1 LDIIL
6 LQTRA
11 REESMFWAVRAFQVV
26 LAIGIVLISALG
38 AAADKRVALVIGNG
52 AYTSLPGLPN
62 PANDARDITALL
74 RDLGFEVL
82 EGIDLNRSGVV
93 TLTGE
98 FLDGARG
105 ADAALIYYAGHGIQY
120 EEDNYLIPVDAS
132 VTSAFGLKSEAVSL
146 KGLLSEL
153 EGLAKINLVFL
164 DACRDNPL
172 AEKLAATSPTRSG
185 RSRSR
190 GLARVDPS
198 SADTLIA
205 FAAAPGQVALDGTD
219 RNSPFATAFLRH
231 VATSRDEI
239 SILFKSI
246 ARDVLDA
253 TRNEQHPQIVSAMT
267 VNFYFQG
274 GDATVTVNEGGGAQ
288 AAYDAAAR
296 IGTERAFQAV
306 VDGFPNTV
314 QANLALA
321 AIEQMHQQT
330 GADTVAAPQSHLA
343 SASLIENGSFERIDM
358 ETWAGGFWTPNG
370 GSAAIPGWTVTGVS
384 VDYVVAPY
392 WQASDGIASL
402 DLNGTTVVNGA
413 YQGGVSQ
420 TFATVA
426 GQQYVVKF
434 DLAGNPDAR
443 VQNLVV
449 TAPGETQSYSF
460 NTAGK
465 TLAAMG
471 YTTEQFSF
479 TATGATSTLTFASA
493 DGSGDYQGPVIDNV
507 VVTHQ

>member
-1 LDIIL
+1 
-6 LQTRA
+6 
-11 REESMFWAVRAFQVV
+11 MFGAVRAFQVV
-26 LAIGIVLISALG
+26 LAIGIVLVSAFG
-38 AAADKRVALVIGNG
+38 AAAEKRVALVIGNG
-52 AYTSLPGLPN
+52 AYVSLPALPN
-62 PANDARDITALL
+62 PANDARDISALL
-74 RDLGFEVL
+74 RNLGFEVM
-82 EGIDLNRSGVV
+82 EGIDLDRSGVV
-93 TLTGE
+93 TLTAE

-146 KGLLSEL
+146 KGLLGEL
-153 EGLAKINLVFL
+153 EGLAKVNLVFL

-172 AEKLAATSPTRSG
+172 AERLAAAAPTRSG
-185 RSRSR
+185 RAASR

-205 FAAAPGQVALDGTD
+205 FAAAPGQVASDGAD

-253 TRNEQHPQIVSAMT
+253 TGNEQHPQIVSAMT
-267 VNFYFQG
+267 VNFYFQV
-274 GDATVTVNEGGGAQ
+274 GDAIVTVNGGDGGAQ

-296 IGTERAFQAV
+296 IGSERAFQAV

-321 AIEQMHQQT
+321 AIEQMHE
-330 GADTVAAPQSHLA
+330 QSA
-343 SASLIENGSFERIDM
+343 EPEPNVNLIVNGSFERIDM

-426 GQQYVVKF
+426 GQQYVVTF

-449 TAPGETQSYSF
+449 TAPGETQTYSF
-460 NTAGK
+460 DTAGK
-465 TLAAMG
+465 TVAAMG

-479 TATGATSTLTFASA
+479 TATGETSTLTFASA
-493 DGSGDYQGPVIDNV
+493 DGGGDYQGPVIDNV
-507 VVTHQ
+507 SVFRSSVSSAQ